1 MSRPAT
7 GRSRRAASI
16 AAVAAL
22 AITLPACSLNSGMSG
37 GQRQM
42 LAVGR
47 GLMAG
52 CEILLLDEPTA
63 GLSPKLISELCT
75 AIREMNDRGFTVLL
89 VEQNVSVVER
99 TCERAYV
106 LNGGEIV
113 WEGPM
118 SSIDRERIGDLYAG
132 VRPPDG

>member
-22 AITLPACSLNSGMSG
+22 AITLPSCSLNSGMSG

-47 GLMAG
+47 G
-52 CEILLLDEPTA
+52 
-63 GLSPKLISELCT
+63 
-75 AIREMNDRGFTVLL
+75 
-89 VEQNVSVVER
+89 
-99 TCERAYV
+99 
-106 LNGGEIV
+106 
-113 WEGPM
+113 
-118 SSIDRERIGDLYAG
+118 
-132 VRPPDG
+132 